1 MTGILEE
8 EAENSYKSSASVSVG
23 SQQNKGISPSFTNE
37 GKDSLGSTD
46 LIIPELNI
54 PAFSQN
60 KVSSPP
66 PRVSVL

>member
-23 SQQNKGISPSFTNE
+23 SQQNKEISPSFTNE

-54 PAFSQN
+54 PAFSQS

>member
-54 PAFSQN
+54 PAFSQS

>member
-8 EAENSYKSSASVSVG
+8 DAENSYKSSASVSVG
-23 SQQNKGISPSFTNE
+23 SQQNKEISPSFTNE

-54 PAFSQN
+54 PAFSQS

-66 PRVSVL
+66 PRVSLL